1 MSIITDKTVLVHIYS
16 GLESKNQVTL
26 GLLVALIAEKNDH
39 KVTLFLAGDGVQIL
53 NCKKAG
59 EIVGQGTGDLYEHL
73 QNLKKSKVTIY
84 VSGMSAKSRGYDE
97 KLLDGYK
104 AEFVMPD
111 VLVEESI
118 KADSVLCY

>member
-1 MSIITDKTVLVHIYS
+1 MSIITDNTVLVHIYS
-16 GLESKNQVTL
+16 GLESKNKITL
-26 GLLVALIAEKNDH
+26 GLLVALTAEKNDH

-73 QNLKKSKVTIY
+73 QNLKNSKITIY

-97 KLLDGYK
+97 ALDGY

>member
-1 MSIITDKTVLVHIYS
+1 MSIITDNTVLVHIYS
-16 GLESKNQVTL
+16 GLESKNKITL
-26 GLLVALIAEKNDH
+26 GLLVALTAEKNDH

-53 NCKKAG
+53 NCKKADQ
-59 EIVGQGTGDLYEHL
+59 IVGQGTGDLYEHL
-73 QNLKKSKVTIY
+73 QNLKSSKITIY

-97 KLLDGYK
+97 KLLDGYT

>member
-1 MSIITDKTVLVHIYS
+1 MSIITDNTVLVHIYS

-97 KLLDGYK
+97 KLLNGFTAK
-104 AEFVMPD
+104 FVMPD
-111 VLVEESI
+111 VLIEESI